1 MTRRIAEDQRITVR
15 ETRIRVSPKTG
26 RTRRRPARPR
36 ISLVDKLSNLHLL
49 LRVPSF
55 SRWPL
60 ELRFFCHD
68 VFQVWQ
74 SRCARVTDEIRP
86 GIQIVFDVKPA
97 EETKLVDGSA
107 TTAHAISVKRKKST
121 IGEGGVDGIDVGYRS
136 MKGYLEKSL
145 FLLAEGE
152 ATICAVCSK
161 ELGTQVTTAVICP
174 NEGCRTAS
182 HSTCLAKRFLVED
195 GSDRPVVPTTG
206 SCPSCNAAL
215 NWIDLVKEMSLRI
228 RGEKEVAQL
237 MRKPRERKTTVPKGK
252 STLSSELVGDSDD
265 DATDDGLVAADI
277 ADEPLLED
285 DWVYR
290 DEDDDD
296 MISVTTAASGSRAPS
311 PTRLGKPDQTL
322 GMVIEDSDRDNAET
336 LD

>member
-1 MTRRIAEDQRITVR
+1 M
-15 ETRIRVSPKTG
+15 
-26 RTRRRPARPR
+26 
-36 ISLVDKLSNLHLL
+36 SNLHLL

-60 ELRFFCHD
+60 ELRFFRHD
-68 VFQVWQ
+68 VFEVWHR
-74 SRCARVTDEIRP
+74 RCAQVTDQIRP
-86 GIQIVFDVKPA
+86 GIPIVLDFKPA
-97 EETKLVDGSA
+97 EETEPVDGSA
-107 TTAHAISVKRKKST
+107 TTVHATKVKRKHST
-121 IGEGGVDGIDVGYRS
+121 IGGRGVKGIDVSYKS

-161 ELGTQVTTAVICP
+161 ELGTQVTTAVVCP

-182 HSTCLAKRFLVED
+182 HSTCLAKRFLGEG
-195 GSDRPVVPTTG
+195 GSDRPVVPISG
-206 SCPSCNAAL
+206 SCPSCNVAL

-228 RGEKEVAQL
+228 RGEKKVAQL
-237 MRKPRERKTTVPKGK
+237 MRKPRERKTKVHKGK

-265 DATDDGLVAADI
+265 DATDDSLVAADI

-285 DWVYR
+285 GWIYR

-296 MISVTTAASGSRAPS
+296 MLSVTTAASGSRAPS
-311 PTRLGKPDQTL
+311 PTRLGNPNQTL
-322 GMVIEDSDRDNAET
+322 EMVVEDSDWDNAET